1 MLTRPRLTLRTLP
14 NNLQKPFPELRGGMR
29 PRLEAD
35 FRLCKRS
42 VGRKVQRS
50 AFLWLQ
56 CPNRSRAPNGSA
68 DAIEAQSFATEH
80 FPNYGFSDVDPGEWF
95 ANDDILWY
103 VLQHGLRA

>member
-14 NNLQKPFPELRGGMR
+14 NSRLVVFLNHMEGWAPLRS
-29 PRLEAD
+29 L
-35 FRLCKRS
+35 FRLRKRS
-42 VGRKVQRS
+42 VGRKVQRG

-80 FPNYGFSDVDPGEWF
+80 FPDYGFSDADPGE
-95 ANDDILWY
+95 
-103 VLQHGLRA
+103 

>member
-1 MLTRPRLTLRTLP
+1 MLTRPRLTLRTLL

-42 VGRKVQRS
+42 VGRKVQRG

-56 CPNRSRAPNGSA
+56 CPNRSRAEGWLAAHRILNLMRYTPR
-68 DAIEAQSFATEH
+68 
-80 FPNYGFSDVDPGEWF
+80 GFSDDEEEP
-95 ANDDILWY
+95 
-103 VLQHGLRA
+103 